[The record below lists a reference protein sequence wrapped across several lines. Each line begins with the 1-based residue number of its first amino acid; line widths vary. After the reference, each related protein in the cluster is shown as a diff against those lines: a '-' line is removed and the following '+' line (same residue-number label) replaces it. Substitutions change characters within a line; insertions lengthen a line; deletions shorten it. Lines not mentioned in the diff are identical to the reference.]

1 MAQKSDKKKT
11 GMLSV
16 NATVAV
22 NKRARFDYEILEVF
36 EAGIML
42 AGTEVKSLRMGQCSL
57 AESYV
62 GPKNGDIWLWNA
74 NIPEYS
80 QAGPK
85 MQHEPQR
92 ARKLLLH
99 KKEVAR
105 LIGAVGRDGQTIVAL
120 KVFFNKRGL
129 AKIEIGLARGK
140 KQHDKRET
148 EKNRDWDR
156 AKSRI
161 LKDKG

>member
-1 MAQKSDKKKT
+1 MAQKTDKKKG

-16 NATVAV
+16 DAVVAV

-74 NIPEYS
+74 NIPEYQ

-99 KKEVAR
+99 KKEMAR
-105 LIGAVGRDGQTIVAL
+105 LMGAVGREGQTIVAL

-129 AKIEIGLARGK
+129 AKVEIGLARGK
-140 KQHDKRET
+140 KLHDKRET
-148 EKNRDWDR
+148 EKNRDWGR

-161 LKDKG
+161 MKDKG

>member
-1 MAQKSDKKKT
+1 MAQKTDKKKG

-16 NATVAV
+16 DAVVAV

-74 NIPEYS
+74 NIPEYQ

-99 KKEVAR
+99 KKEMAR
-105 LIGAVGRDGQTIVAL
+105 LMGAVGREGQTIVAL

-129 AKIEIGLARGK
+129 AKVEIGLARGK
-140 KQHDKRET
+140 KLHDKREA
-148 EKNRDWDR
+148 EKNRDWGR

-161 LKDKG
+161 MKDKG